1 MTKREIEA
9 RKKSELINFIQW
21 KCRYDED
28 LEETIKECRK
38 MSYHELRE
46 WAIRNDIID

>member
-1 MTKREIEA
+1 MTKKEIEA
-9 RKKSELINFIQW
+9 RQKAQLLEFIKW
-21 KCRYDED
+21 KCRYDKNP
-28 LEETIKECRK
+28 EETMKECRE